1 MNCPFPRILPATILL
16 GSAFGETEV
25 RDLSRILHK
34 SYGPTLALC
43 CRRYTA
49 VATTPLC
56 RHRRTTTR
64 VNASASP
71 SCHSF
76 LHSAPRRLFCWAH
89 TPLYSTFVHAGE
101 AGQSE
106 PQQNRSDEAESRELQ
121 GTGCEYVTA
130 LCRASTA
137 MLSWHHCHLSLAT
150 TQTPCLTCQP
160 TLLCCLLRAVLLLA
174 VDAGYSCRSA
184 AGHQVRSSARVLF
197 SFRRV

>member
-1 MNCPFPRILPATILL
+1 MKPRCVTSLASCTSLMDPRSLSVDATLLSLP
-16 GSAFGETEV
+16 
-25 RDLSRILHK
+25 HH
-34 SYGPTLALC
+34 C
-43 CRRYTA
+43 A
-49 VATTPLC
+49 VTVAPPQ
-56 RHRRTTTR
+56 

-89 TPLYSTFVHAGE
+89 TPLYSTFVHAGK

-150 TQTPCLTCQP
+150 TQTPCLTCQLL
-160 TLLCCLLRAVLLLA
+160 LLCCLLRAVLLLA
-174 VDAGYSCRSA
+174 VDAGYSCQSA
-184 AGHQVRSSARVLF
+184 AGHQVRSSTRVPSRSVESKPRQIMSATTFVHVVL
-197 SFRRV
+197 SYHAS